1 MNQAPYQPTFV
12 IVRYVWPMIREAESN
27 FPWLECYLKLSL
39 RHNILTLSASEYQ
52 FLTVRQLIL
61 SLLSRFRLLWVNIT
75 EISQPFQRSIS
86 IKLISLQLLFPNQ
99 HEIGAAL
106 FFFMWIFICSSHLL
120 LAFKE
125 HLPRL
130 ISLHM
135 VCNSSSLNETG
146 LYDFS
151 KPIFILTVF
160 PTICPSVLQLFTFS
174 RWFRTLNVF
183 HKMVLKSFYLLI
195 WYPLS
200 CSVYKVS

>member
-75 EISQPFQRSIS
+75 EISQPFQWSIS

-106 FFFMWIFICSSHLL
+106 FFMCESLSALLTSFLLSKNICQDWFLCTWFVTLHLL
-120 LAFKE
+120 MKRAFMISQSPSSFSLFSQQYVHLSFSCLLFLDGSE
-125 HLPRL
+125 H
-130 ISLHM
+130 
-135 VCNSSSLNETG
+135 
-146 LYDFS
+146 
-151 KPIFILTVF
+151 
-160 PTICPSVLQLFTFS
+160 
-174 RWFRTLNVF
+174 
-183 HKMVLKSFYLLI
+183 
-195 WYPLS
+195 
-200 CSVYKVS
+200 